1 LLLVSAGVEPRPKY
15 YFLIGSVDSFE
26 RKLDDAQ
33 KELGLDS
40 TAHVPVK
47 YSREVRVMLFVS
59 ACGPGVSVFLM
70 LHRTDFGKHQ
80 RPIA

>member
-1 LLLVSAGVEPRPKY
+1 MLSILCCAGVEPRPKF

-40 TAHVPVK
+40 AAHVPVK
-47 YSREVRVMLFVS
+47 YSREVTNDTTSILYLAPSYLV
-59 ACGPGVSVFLM
+59 
-70 LHRTDFGKHQ
+70 
-80 RPIA
+80 

>member
-1 LLLVSAGVEPRPKY
+1 VCAAFPGVEPRPKF

-40 TAHVPVK
+40 AAHVPVK
-47 YSREVRVMLFVS
+47 YSREVRAAV
-59 ACGPGVSVFLM
+59 VFLCSSGYAATNTGM
-70 LHRTDFGKHQ
+70 
-80 RPIA
+80 

>member
-1 LLLVSAGVEPRPKY
+1 VCAGVEPRPKF

-40 TAHVPVK
+40 AAHVPVK
-47 YSREVRVMLFVS
+47 YSREVRECCLFRS
-59 ACGPGVSVFLM
+59 TCVSVCLIT
-70 LHRTDFGKHQ
+70 HGISCGTIVNGSS
-80 RPIA
+80 